1 MAAITTMVM
10 AVALVMA
17 VAMAMADGNDRDWG
31 CFNSQ
36 KQCLITL
43 ATSSASALTCR
54 TADLQVMGEE
64 AGWLWF
70 CGWMCFEIRVNYE
83 AGTGPGAGWAS
94 GWGLKRQG

>member
-1 MAAITTMVM
+1 MAAITTM
-10 AVALVMA
+10 VMA

-31 CFNSQ
+31 CSNSQ

-54 TADLQVMGEE
+54 PADLQVMGEE

-70 CGWMCFEIRVNYE
+70 
-83 AGTGPGAGWAS
+83 
-94 GWGLKRQG
+94 